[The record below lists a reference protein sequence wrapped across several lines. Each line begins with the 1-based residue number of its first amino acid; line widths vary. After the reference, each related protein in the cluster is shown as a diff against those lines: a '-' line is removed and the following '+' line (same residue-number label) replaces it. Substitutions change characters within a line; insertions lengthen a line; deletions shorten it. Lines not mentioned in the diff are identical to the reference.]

1 MTLASA
7 SPRRQAL
14 LRTLWIEFRIVPS
27 LADEAGPLPDDG
39 CRRAEALALRKA
51 AEVAT
56 RVGEG
61 LVLGADTIVECD
73 GRLLGKPRDR
83 DEARRFL
90 RLLSGRSHLVVTALA
105 LVEAGGG
112 RTVTGQEVTEVCVR
126 PLMAEEIDAYA
137 GRTSRWIRR
146 VATPSRG
153 LAGPSSRG
161 SKGASPT
168 LLDCR
173 SAGCAPCC
181 SASESTRLSAHSDL
195 RALANVPE
203 RLIATR
209 NEAQALRLT
218 PFPARATVLRNRDE
232 TA

>member
-14 LRTLWIEFRIVPS
+14 LGALRIEFRIVPS

-126 PLMAEEIDAYA
+126 PLMAEEIDAYVGTDEPLDKA
-137 GRTSRWIRR
+137 GGYAIQGAGGAFIEGIKGSFTN
-146 VATPSRG
+146 VVG
-153 LAGPSSRG
+153 LPLGR
-161 SKGASPT
+161 
-168 LLDCR
+168 
-173 SAGCAPCC
+173 
-181 SASESTRLSAHSDL
+181 L
-195 RALANVPE
+195 RALLLRFGIDPLC
-203 RLIATR
+203 R
-209 NEAQALRLT
+209 QA
-218 PFPARATVLRNRDE
+218 
-232 TA
+232 

>member
-1 MTLASA
+1 
-7 SPRRQAL
+7 
-14 LRTLWIEFRIVPS
+14 
-27 LADEAGPLPDDG
+27 
-39 CRRAEALALRKA
+39 LALRKA

-126 PLMAEEIDAYA
+126 PLMAEEIDAYVGTDEPLDKA
-137 GRTSRWIRR
+137 GGYAIQGAGGAFIEGIKGSFTN
-146 VATPSRG
+146 VVG
-153 LAGPSSRG
+153 LPLGR
-161 SKGASPT
+161 
-168 LLDCR
+168 
-173 SAGCAPCC
+173 
-181 SASESTRLSAHSDL
+181 L
-195 RALANVPE
+195 RALLLRFGIDPLG
-203 RLIATR
+203 R
-209 NEAQALRLT
+209 QA
-218 PFPARATVLRNRDE
+218 
-232 TA
+232 

>member
-14 LRTLWIEFRIVPS
+14 LRALWIEFRTVPS

-126 PLMAEEIDAYA
+126 PLMAEEIDAYVGTDEPLDKA
-137 GRTSRWIRR
+137 GGYAIQGAGGAFIEGIKGSFTN
-146 VATPSRG
+146 VVG
-153 LAGPSSRG
+153 LPLGR
-161 SKGASPT
+161 
-168 LLDCR
+168 
-173 SAGCAPCC
+173 
-181 SASESTRLSAHSDL
+181 L
-195 RALANVPE
+195 RAL
-203 RLIATR
+203 L
-209 NEAQALRLT
+209 LRFGIDPLL
-218 PFPARATVLRNRDE
+218 RAC
-232 TA
+232 

>member
-14 LRTLWIEFRIVPS
+14 LRALWIEFRIIPS
-27 LADEAGPLPDDG
+27 LADEAGSLPDDG
-39 CRRAEALALRKA
+39 GRRAEALALRKA

-83 DEARRFL
+83 DETRRFL

-126 PLMAEEIDAYA
+126 PLMAEEIDAYVGTDEPLDKA
-137 GRTSRWIRR
+137 GGYAIQGAGGAFIEGIKGSFTN
-146 VATPSRG
+146 VVG
-153 LAGPSSRG
+153 LPLGR
-161 SKGASPT
+161 
-168 LLDCR
+168 
-173 SAGCAPCC
+173 
-181 SASESTRLSAHSDL
+181 L
-195 RALANVPE
+195 RALLLRFGIDPLG
-203 RLIATR
+203 R
-209 NEAQALRLT
+209 QA
-218 PFPARATVLRNRDE
+218 
-232 TA
+232 

>member
-14 LRTLWIEFRIVPS
+14 LRALWIEFRIVPS
-27 LADEAGPLPDDG
+27 LADEAGSLPDDG

-112 RTVTGQEVTEVCVR
+112 RTVTGREVTEVCVR
-126 PLMAEEIDAYA
+126 PLMAEEIDAYVGTDEPLDKA
-137 GRTSRWIRR
+137 GGYAIQGAGGAFVEGIKGSFTN
-146 VATPSRG
+146 VVG
-153 LAGPSSRG
+153 LPLGR
-161 SKGASPT
+161 
-168 LLDCR
+168 
-173 SAGCAPCC
+173 
-181 SASESTRLSAHSDL
+181 L
-195 RALANVPE
+195 RAL
-203 RLIATR
+203 L
-209 NEAQALRLT
+209 LRFGIDPLS
-218 PFPARATVLRNRDE
+218 RELGTVSDQR
-232 TA
+232 

>member
-51 AEVAT
+51 VEVAT

-105 LVEAGGG
+105 LVQAGGG

-126 PLMAEEIDAYA
+126 PLMAEEIDAYIGTDEPLDKA
-137 GRTSRWIRR
+137 GGYAIQGAGGAFIEGIKGSFTN
-146 VATPSRG
+146 VVG
-153 LAGPSSRG
+153 LPLGRLR
-161 SKGASPT
+161 T
-168 LLDCR
+168 LL
-173 SAGCAPCC
+173 
-181 SASESTRLSAHSDL
+181 L
-195 RALANVPE
+195 RFG
-203 RLIATR
+203 ID
-209 NEAQALRLT
+209 
-218 PFPARATVLRNRDE
+218 PFVRPF
-232 TA
+232 

>member
-90 RLLSGRSHLVVTALA
+90 RLLSGRGHLVVTALA

-112 RTVTGQEVTEVCVR
+112 RTLTGQEVTEVRVR
-126 PLMAEEIDAYA
+126 PLMAREIDAYVETDEPLDKA
-137 GRTSRWIRR
+137 GGYAIQGAGGTFIEGIKGSFTN
-146 VATPSRG
+146 VVG
-153 LAGPSSRG
+153 LPLGR
-161 SKGASPT
+161 
-168 LLDCR
+168 
-173 SAGCAPCC
+173 
-181 SASESTRLSAHSDL
+181 L
-195 RALANVPE
+195 RAL
-203 RLIATR
+203 L
-209 NEAQALRLT
+209 LRFGIDPLL
-218 PFPARATVLRNRDE
+218 RAC
-232 TA
+232 

>member
-14 LRTLWIEFRIVPS
+14 LRALWIEFRIIPS

-83 DEARRFL
+83 DETRRFL

-126 PLMAEEIDAYA
+126 PLMAEEIDAYIGTDEPLDKA
-137 GRTSRWIRR
+137 GGYAIQGAGGAFIEGIKGSFTN
-146 VATPSRG
+146 VVG
-153 LAGPSSRG
+153 LPLGR
-161 SKGASPT
+161 
-168 LLDCR
+168 
-173 SAGCAPCC
+173 
-181 SASESTRLSAHSDL
+181 L
-195 RALANVPE
+195 RALLLRFGIDPLG
-203 RLIATR
+203 R
-209 NEAQALRLT
+209 QA
-218 PFPARATVLRNRDE
+218 
-232 TA
+232 

>member
-126 PLMAEEIDAYA
+126 PLMAEEIDAYVGTDEPLDKA
-137 GRTSRWIRR
+137 GGYAIQGAGGTFIEGIKGSFTN
-146 VATPSRG
+146 VVG
-153 LAGPSSRG
+153 LPLGR
-161 SKGASPT
+161 
-168 LLDCR
+168 
-173 SAGCAPCC
+173 
-181 SASESTRLSAHSDL
+181 L
-195 RALANVPE
+195 RALLLRFGIDPLG
-203 RLIATR
+203 R
-209 NEAQALRLT
+209 QA
-218 PFPARATVLRNRDE
+218 
-232 TA
+232 

>member
-14 LRTLWIEFRIVPS
+14 LRALWIEFRIVPS
-27 LADEAGPLPDDG
+27 LAGEAGPLPDDG
-39 CRRAEALALRKA
+39 GRRAEALALRKA
-51 AEVAT
+51 TEVAT

-83 DEARRFL
+83 DEVRRFL

-126 PLMAEEIDAYA
+126 PLMAEEIDAYIGTDEPLDKA
-137 GRTSRWIRR
+137 GGYAIQGAGGAFIEGIKGSFTN
-146 VATPSRG
+146 VVG
-153 LAGPSSRG
+153 LPLGR
-161 SKGASPT
+161 
-168 LLDCR
+168 
-173 SAGCAPCC
+173 
-181 SASESTRLSAHSDL
+181 L
-195 RALANVPE
+195 RAL
-203 RLIATR
+203 L
-209 NEAQALRLT
+209 LRFGID
-218 PFPARATVLRNRDE
+218 PFIRPF
-232 TA
+232 

>member
-14 LRTLWIEFRIVPS
+14 LRALWIEFRIIPS

-126 PLMAEEIDAYA
+126 PLMAEEIDAYVGTDEPLDKA
-137 GRTSRWIRR
+137 GGYAIQGAGGAFIEGIKGSFTN
-146 VATPSRG
+146 VVG
-153 LAGPSSRG
+153 LPLGRLR
-161 SKGASPT
+161 T
-168 LLDCR
+168 LL
-173 SAGCAPCC
+173 
-181 SASESTRLSAHSDL
+181 L
-195 RALANVPE
+195 
-203 RLIATR
+203 
-209 NEAQALRLT
+209 
-218 PFPARATVLRNRDE
+218 PFGFDPFIRPF
-232 TA
+232 

>member
-14 LRTLWIEFRIVPS
+14 LRALWIEFRIVPS

-126 PLMAEEIDAYA
+126 PLMAEEIDAYVGTDEPLDKA
-137 GRTSRWIRR
+137 GGYAIQGAGGAFIEGIKGSFTN
-146 VATPSRG
+146 VVG
-153 LAGPSSRG
+153 LPLGR
-161 SKGASPT
+161 
-168 LLDCR
+168 
-173 SAGCAPCC
+173 
-181 SASESTRLSAHSDL
+181 L
-195 RALANVPE
+195 RALLLRFGIDPLSREVGTVSAQPSAISDDNPADYR
-203 RLIATR
+203 RLMA
-209 NEAQALRLT
+209 
-218 PFPARATVLRNRDE
+218 DS
-232 TA
+232 

>member
-14 LRTLWIEFRIVPS
+14 LRALRIEFRIIPS
-27 LADEAGPLPDDG
+27 LADEAGPLADDG

-126 PLMAEEIDAYA
+126 PLMAEEIDAYVGTDEPLDKA
-137 GRTSRWIRR
+137 GGYAIQGAGGAFIEGIKGSFTN
-146 VATPSRG
+146 VVG
-153 LAGPSSRG
+153 LPLGR
-161 SKGASPT
+161 
-168 LLDCR
+168 
-173 SAGCAPCC
+173 
-181 SASESTRLSAHSDL
+181 L
-195 RALANVPE
+195 RALLLRFGIDPLG
-203 RLIATR
+203 R
-209 NEAQALRLT
+209 QA
-218 PFPARATVLRNRDE
+218 
-232 TA
+232 

>member
-14 LRTLWIEFRIVPS
+14 LRALWIEFRIVPS

-112 RTVTGQEVTEVCVR
+112 RTVTGQEVTEVRVR
-126 PLMAEEIDAYA
+126 PLMAEEIDAYVGTDEPLDKA
-137 GRTSRWIRR
+137 GGYAIQGAGGAFIEGIKGSFTN
-146 VATPSRG
+146 VVG
-153 LAGPSSRG
+153 LPLGR
-161 SKGASPT
+161 
-168 LLDCR
+168 
-173 SAGCAPCC
+173 
-181 SASESTRLSAHSDL
+181 L
-195 RALANVPE
+195 RAL
-203 RLIATR
+203 L
-209 NEAQALRLT
+209 LRFGID
-218 PFPARATVLRNRDE
+218 PFIRPF
-232 TA
+232 